1 MKQKYKVLDLF
12 SGLGG
17 FSLGLERT
25 GHFET
30 VAFCDNDKFSKAIL
44 DKHWKGIKVYDDVR
58 EITKEKFKE
67 DGIEFPD
74 IITGGFPCQPFSV
87 AGKQKGTGD
96 DRHLWPEMFRII
108 KAFKPR
114 FVIGENVRG
123 IVNIQDGVV
132 FETVCTNLEDE
143 GYEVQPFN
151 IPAAAVGAP
160 HRRERIWFIAV
171 REEPMV
177 DSDNIRFEQ
186 HNETEKTTSWRG
198 TSATIESTSSTNV
211 VNAEHIGSSTSEIER
226 SFNTSS
232 NNDKERQNQTSESKG
247 TSGPRDGE
255 TMENPNNNGFER
267 GFSETRNETIT
278 GKESSFN
285 GSEDTDNSSR
295 RSDGGGDQSKSRI
308 DGAVQ
313 GLRDGN
319 EEELTRTTRVRGV
332 HERTNISVG
341 TIRENKN
348 QEDDNRTLVQTRQSG
363 VQSSV
368 GGGLE
373 LNQTSLDNNQI
384 RQGDDNSSLNRMET
398 RDKDNVADTND
409 EGLRTRIGGSDND
422 HETESRIWG
431 ADGEGGSSDV
441 ERNNST
447 STKVEGMDVAD
458 TNESRSGE
466 RKVSRDIG
474 DEGRRA
480 SETRGESIQPKDR
493 QTRTDNFGSSN
504 SNVADTKSIG
514 SDVGRRS
521 EHSETWNGQREIGGE
536 NSQDDAN
543 SNEEGLQGFR
553 QSRNQLNKRFSLR
566 SEGSEGEHGTVG
578 QGWWSVEP
586 NVGRVA
592 HGVPGRVYR
601 LKGLGNSI
609 VPQIVEEIG
618 KALIKATR
626 ES

>member
-87 AGKQKGTGD
+87 AGKQKGTSD

-177 DSDNIRFEQ
+177 NSDNIRFEQ
-186 HNETEKTTSWRG
+186 HNETTETTSRRG
-198 TSATIESTSSTNV
+198 TSATSQSTSNV
-211 VNAEHIGSSTSEIER
+211 GNSEYNGSPTSEIGRGNEKI
-226 SFNTSS
+226 NGGTE
-232 NNDKERQNQTSESKG
+232 ERQNNSFE
-247 TSGPRDGE
+247 
-255 TMENPNNNGFER
+255 FER
-267 GFSETRNETIT
+267 TSR
-278 GKESSFN
+278 
-285 GSEDTDNSSR
+285 SEDNGNVSENVANTENGRGQPSQSERWQGTERGSIDSRGIEREGQDLSPTTD
-295 RSDGGGDQSKSRI
+295 RI
-308 DGAVQ
+308 
-313 GLRDGN
+313 
-319 EEELTRTTRVRGV
+319 
-332 HERTNISVG
+332 
-341 TIRENKN
+341 
-348 QEDDNRTLVQTRQSG
+348 
-363 VQSSV
+363 
-368 GGGLE
+368 
-373 LNQTSLDNNQI
+373 
-384 RQGDDNSSLNRMET
+384 
-398 RDKDNVADTND
+398 NVADTND

-422 HETESRIWG
+422 HETESRIGG

-447 STKVEGMDVAD
+447 STEVEGMDVAD
-458 TNESRSGE
+458 TE
-466 RKVSRDIG
+466 
-474 DEGRRA
+474 
-480 SETRGESIQPKDR
+480 
-493 QTRTDNFGSSN
+493 
-504 SNVADTKSIG
+504 SIG

>member
-1 MKQKYKVLDLF
+1 MNKLKVLDLF

-67 DGIEFPD
+67 DEIEFPD

-87 AGKQKGTGD
+87 AGKQQGTGD

-143 GYEVQPFN
+143 GYEVQPFL
-151 IPAAAVGAP
+151 IPAASVGAP
-160 HRRERIWFIAV
+160 HRRERVWFIASLV
-171 REEPMV
+171 NTEHDGLSTSKIEGSSAAS
-177 DSDNIRFEQ
+177 SDN
-186 HNETEKTTSWRG
+186 NEKG
-198 TSATIESTSSTNV
+198 
-211 VNAEHIGSSTSEIER
+211 
-226 SFNTSS
+226 
-232 NNDKERQNQTSESKG
+232 QNETSESKR
-247 TSGPRDGE
+247 TSGPRDG
-255 TMENPNNNGFER
+255 
-267 GFSETRNETIT
+267 I
-278 GKESSFN
+278 
-285 GSEDTDNSSR
+285 
-295 RSDGGGDQSKSRI
+295 
-308 DGAVQ
+308 
-313 GLRDGN
+313 
-319 EEELTRTTRVRGV
+319 
-332 HERTNISVG
+332 
-341 TIRENKN
+341 
-348 QEDDNRTLVQTRQSG
+348 
-363 VQSSV
+363 
-368 GGGLE
+368 
-373 LNQTSLDNNQI
+373 
-384 RQGDDNSSLNRMET
+384 
-398 RDKDNVADTND
+398 NVADTND
-409 EGLRTRIGGSDND
+409 EGVRTRIGGSDND
-422 HETESRIWG
+422 HETESRSWR
-431 ADGEGGSSDV
+431 ADGERGSSVV

-447 STKVEGMDVAD
+447 STEIKGMD
-458 TNESRSGE
+458 
-466 RKVSRDIG
+466 
-474 DEGRRA
+474 
-480 SETRGESIQPKDR
+480 
-493 QTRTDNFGSSN
+493 
-504 SNVADTKSIG
+504 VADTKSIG

-618 KALIKATR
+618 KALIKAQRTD
-626 ES
+626 